1 MYYDQDNLQQ
11 GELHMKKRLYPDE
24 TSNGKGFLLNLLILA
39 DAFEE
44 PYNII
49 NFLPRNPRPTLKG
62 IRHYR
67 LTPSPQIGYVY
78 LVSAADV
85 NEHFQSYQDINFI
98 VIGEVDVS
106 LFSGSSS
113 LIVLENNCSIVDVFD
128 YTLHIFSVYNAW
140 DLALQKAMVSETPLD
155 DMLKSSLEIFQNPMF
170 IHDTEFYILA
180 CPKNVEG
187 MTVWSVD
194 SRTGRYM
201 VPLNV
206 INDLKI
212 DNEYLNTLKMRH
224 VDMFSANQRG
234 YRILY
239 CNLWNGTRYEG
250 RICINELQSVIKHG
264 DYLALEYL
272 SKMVISCIARRNSF
286 WMGLGHDVEQICK
299 QILSRQI
306 SEEREIRRLLRF
318 LDWGLEDTYLVIKL
332 GNEHTEMDYR
342 FTASAFGHIES
353 QVSASHAFFYQ
364 EGIVVIVNLTVSKT
378 TPSQV
383 ISNLSY
389 LVREGLFKIGV
400 SNEFSNFIALPDAY
414 QQASIALEYGGQ
426 SESMIWCFHFKD
438 YALQYILDKA
448 CNDIPFDFICAK
460 QIKDLQKYDDKHNT
474 KLNETLETY
483 LLLERNV
490 VQTSKKLYIHRS
502 TLFYRLD
509 RIQQIIDVDLNDP
522 AIRLYLAISYHM
534 SKTN

>member
-1 MYYDQDNLQQ
+1 MTNLQQ
-11 GELHMKKRLYPDE
+11 GELQMQKRLYPDE
-24 TSNGKGFLLNLLILA
+24 TNYGKGFLLNLLILA

-44 PYNII
+44 RYNII
-49 NFLPRNPRPTLKG
+49 NYLPKDSRPTLKG

-67 LTPSPQIGYVY
+67 LNPSPQIGYVY
-78 LVSAADV
+78 LVAAADV
-85 NEHFQSYQDINFI
+85 DEHFRFYQNINFI
-98 VIGEVDVS
+98 VIGKVDVS
-106 LFSGSSS
+106 LFSNNSS
-113 LIVLENNCSIVDVFD
+113 LIVLDDNCSMVDVFD
-128 YTLHIFSVYNAW
+128 YSLHIFSIYSSW
-140 DLALQKAMVSETPLD
+140 DMALQKALVSETPLD
-155 DMLKSSLEIFQNPMF
+155 DMLKASLEIFQNPLF

-180 CPKNVEG
+180 CPKNVDG

-194 SRTGRYM
+194 PKTGRYM

-212 DNEYLNTLKMRH
+212 DTEYLNTLKMRH

-264 DYLALEYL
+264 DYLTLEYL
-272 SKMVISCIARRNSF
+272 AKMVTSCITRRNTF

-306 SEEREIRRLLRF
+306 TEEREIRRLLRF
-318 LDWGLEDTYLVIKL
+318 LDWGIEDTYLIIKL
-332 GNEHTEMDYR
+332 GTEHTEMDYR
-342 FTASAFGHIES
+342 FTASAFGYIES

-364 EGIVVIVNLTVSKT
+364 EGIVIIVNLTVSKA

-383 ISNLSY
+383 ISSLSY

-400 SNEFSNFIALPDAY
+400 SNEFSDFTHLPYAY
-414 QQASIALEYGGQ
+414 QQAAIALEYGGQ
-426 SESMIWCFHFKD
+426 SESMIWCFHYKD
-438 YALQYILDKA
+438 YALQYIFDKA
-448 CNDIPFDFICAK
+448 CHDIPFEYICAK

-474 KLNETLETY
+474 KLNETLDTY
-483 LLLERNV
+483 LRLERNV
-490 VQTSKKLYIHRS
+490 VQTSKTLFIHRS

-509 RIQQIIDVDLNDP
+509 RIQKIIDVDLNDP
-522 AIRLYLAISYHM
+522 ATRLYLSISYHM